1 MRIMWR
7 VWGLSALIA
16 ASLILTNGTLSANDA
31 PVVHVKAVVKDGAVR
46 LEAEANGPFEYT
58 TFRPSESLYVVD
70 LTGVAS
76 ADPAGARVVASDLV
90 KSYRLITYASGAKPI
105 VRLEILLSQ
114 GLEPRLERKDSQDLT
129 LLVSRNSP
137 TDTPLAPAS
146 AAHPTAAAPASLRP
160 AETVKTSGTNVQ
172 AIEQV
177 NLAQNGDQ
185 TEVNVVAS
193 GKLTYHVTRL
203 QNPDRVVV
211 DFAGSH
217 LKTSTKNI
225 ASNLDPVRKIRL
237 AQFAPEISRMV
248 IDLRQPAKYDV
259 NAAGNTITVSFA
271 PTAAGGAVKSTP
283 VEEPSKLVTT
293 KTAPPRNERKET
305 ASNKPGDVPVPVTVL
320 PVALTQTAAV
330 LATPAASTAI
340 KSEQEQTVAVTQIAS
355 QASASL
361 NDTSTSAPIG
371 TGTTPSNSTT
381 PERSTSPAPAPA
393 PATSAARPA
402 PSIQQP
408 AQAATPAA
416 SGRYSGEPISVNL
429 KDVDLRDFFRLIHEI
444 SGLNI
449 VVDPNVKGNLTIV
462 LDDVPWDQALD
473 IVLRNNSLEKQL
485 DGNVLRIATKE
496 TVKKEAE
503 QNRDLAKA
511 QAEAADV
518 VTTTRVL
525 SYAQAAGM
533 VTTLKKFLSSRGD
546 VLADTR
552 SNTLIIRDIP
562 SVLPV
567 LDSLIRQLDRKSQ
580 QVEIEARVV
589 AATRSF
595 SREIGTQ
602 FAFASSATG
611 GRNLFSGNSTVGT
624 SPIVRNFGPGQL
636 PPPPVIVGSGG
647 TATTSGSL
655 PLNTNL
661 GVLAPT
667 SGISYAFSSAN
678 FALDFI
684 ITAAEDRG
692 VGKLLSKPK
701 VITQN
706 NEKATVKQGTK
717 IPIQTI
723 INNTISV
730 QFVDA
735 VLQLSVVP
743 QITAEGTVF
752 MDVQVENDQIDQSIP
767 RVNGIPAIDTQ
778 AAETKVLINDGGTVV
793 IGGIIVSSQHTDI
806 QQVPLFGSL
815 PVVGNLFKHTTVSS
829 TAQELLFFLT
839 PRILPS

>member
-1 MRIMWR
+1 MPIEENEGGIRSACGSCGFGR
-7 VWGLSALIA
+7 CSCTASSTDCVSCGPVTASTAGCALFTTPECVNLS
-16 ASLILTNGTLSANDA
+16 G
-31 PVVHVKAVVKDGAVR
+31 
-46 LEAEANGPFEYT
+46 
-58 TFRPSESLYVVD
+58 
-70 LTGVAS
+70 
-76 ADPAGARVVASDLV
+76 
-90 KSYRLITYASGAKPI
+90 
-105 VRLEILLSQ
+105 
-114 GLEPRLERKDSQDLT
+114 
-129 LLVSRNSP
+129 
-137 TDTPLAPAS
+137 
-146 AAHPTAAAPASLRP
+146 AAAP
-160 AETVKTSGTNVQ
+160 
-172 AIEQV
+172 
-177 NLAQNGDQ
+177 NLNNCPVRIAVLQNG
-185 TEVNVVAS
+185 EVNVVAS

-237 AQFAPEISRMV
+237 AQFAPETSRMV

-259 NAAGNTITVSFA
+259 NATGNTITVSFA
-271 PTAAGGAVKSTP
+271 PAAGGGAVKSTP

-293 KTAPPRNERKET
+293 KTAAARNEREET

-361 NDTSTSAPIG
+361 NDTSTSAAIG
-371 TGTTPSNSTT
+371 TGTTPSNSTTT

-393 PATSAARPA
+393 TLAARPA
-402 PSIQQP
+402 PAIQQP
-408 AQAATPAA
+408 GQAATPAA

-546 VLADTR
+546 VLADNR

-611 GRNLFSGNSTVGT
+611 GRNIFSGDAGVGT

-647 TATTSGSL
+647 STSTSGSL

-723 INNTISV
+723 VNNTISV

>member
-1 MRIMWR
+1 MRITWR

-16 ASLILTNGTLSANDA
+16 ASLIQTNGALSAGES
-31 PVVHVKAVVKDGAVR
+31 PTVHVKAVVKDGAVR
-46 LEAEANGPFEYT
+46 LEAEASGPFEYS

-70 LTGVAS
+70 LTGVSS
-76 ADPAGARVVASDLV
+76 ADPGGARLVASDLV
-90 KSYRLITYASGAKPI
+90 KSYRLISYASGAKPI

-114 GLEPRLERKDSQDLT
+114 GVEPRLERRDQQDLT
-129 LLVSRNSP
+129 LLVSRTSE
-137 TDTPLAPAS
+137 TGAS
-146 AAHPTAAAPASLRP
+146 AKSVSNIQARTLTPVSTKP
-160 AETVKTSGTNVQ
+160 AETAASSVGIIAS
-172 AIEQV
+172 IRQV

-185 TEVNVVAS
+185 TQVNVIGS

-203 QNPDRVVV
+203 QNPDRIVF
-211 DFAGSH
+211 DFTGAL
-217 LKTSTKNI
+217 LKTSYRNI
-225 ASNLDPVRKIRL
+225 ASNLDPVREVRL
-237 AQFAPEISRMV
+237 AQFTPEVSRMV

-259 NAAGNTITVSFA
+259 SSDGNTVTVAFA
-271 PTAAGGAVKSTP
+271 PATAVKSTP
-283 VEEPSKLVTT
+283 AEAPSKLVTT
-293 KTAPPRNERKET
+293 KSEAPKAEPKET
-305 ASNKPGDVPVPVTVL
+305 TAVIPAEIPAPAAVL
-320 PVALTQTAAV
+320 PVALTQTSASLAAPV
-330 LATPAASTAI
+330 ASTPANAP
-340 KSEQEQTVAVTQIAS
+340 QEQTANAAKAIAQS
-355 QASASL
+355 SVSSADAAISTAS
-361 NDTSTSAPIG
+361 TTSAPA
-371 TGTTPSNSTT
+371 T
-381 PERSTSPAPAPA
+381 ETSAPPAPASVQPA
-393 PATSAARPA
+393 PRPVPAAEQ
-402 PSIQQP
+402 S
-408 AQAATPAA
+408 QAATPAP

-429 KDVDLRDFFRLIHEI
+429 KDVDLRDFFRLVHEI

-473 IVLRNNSLEKQL
+473 IVLRNNDLDKQL
-485 DGNVLRIATKE
+485 DGNVLRIATKD

-525 SYAQAAGM
+525 SYAKAAGM
-533 VTTLKKFLSSRGD
+533 VITLKKFLSSRGD
-546 VLADTR
+546 ILADSR

-567 LDSLIRQLDRKSQ
+567 LDGLIRQLDRKSQ

-611 GRNLFSGNSTVGT
+611 GRNIFSGDAGVGT
-624 SPIVRNFGPGQL
+624 SPIIRNFGPGQL

-647 TATTSGSL
+647 SATTSGSL

-723 INNTISV
+723 VNNTISV

-735 VLQLSVVP
+735 VLQLSVTP

-815 PVVGNLFKHTTVSS
+815 PVVGNLFKHTTVTS

>member
-1 MRIMWR
+1 MRMIWR
-7 VWGLSALIA
+7 AWGLTALVA
-16 ASLILTNGTLSANDA
+16 ASLILTNGALSASDA

-46 LEAEANGPFEYT
+46 LEAEANAPFEYT
-58 TFRPSESLYVVD
+58 TYRPSESLYVLD
-70 LTGVAS
+70 LSGVAS

-105 VRLEILLSQ
+105 VRLEILLTQ
-114 GLEPRLERKDSQDLT
+114 GVEPRLERTNPQDLT
-129 LLVSRNSP
+129 LTVSRTS
-137 TDTPLAPAS
+137 
-146 AAHPTAAAPASLRP
+146 
-160 AETVKTSGTNVQ
+160 KTSTDNKSASSNKPVLTTVAAKSSDKTPGTTFE
-172 AIEQV
+172 AIQQV

-185 TEVNVVAS
+185 TEVNILGS
-193 GKLTYHVTRL
+193 GKLTYHVSRL
-203 QNPDRVVV
+203 QNPDRIVM

-217 LKTSTKNI
+217 LKTSTKQI
-225 ASNLDPVRKIRL
+225 ASNLEPVREIRL
-237 AQFAPEISRMV
+237 AQFTPDVSRIV
-248 IDLRQPAKYDV
+248 IDLRQPAKYNV
-259 NAAGNTITVSFA
+259 NASGNSVTIAFA
-271 PTAAGGAVKSTP
+271 PAAPGAVKSTP
-283 VEEPSKLVTT
+283 VEQPANLVTT
-293 KTAPPRNERKET
+293 KSEAPKSASTDT
-305 ASNKPGDVPVPVTVL
+305 ASAKKGEVPAPVTVL
-320 PVALTQTAAV
+320 PVALTQTTAALAAPAIPV
-330 LATPAASTAI
+330 VPTSTQQSPSDSATPAA
-340 KSEQEQTVAVTQIAS
+340 
-355 QASASL
+355 
-361 NDTSTSAPIG
+361 
-371 TGTTPSNSTT
+371 TT
-381 PERSTSPAPAPA
+381 PAPAAA
-393 PATSAARPA
+393 PV
-402 PSIQQP
+402 QP
-408 AQAATPAA
+408 AAIAQTQAATPAA

-473 IVLRNNSLEKQL
+473 IVLRNNGLEKQL
-485 DGNVLRIATKE
+485 DGNVLRIATRE

-503 QNRDLAKA
+503 QSRDLAKA

-518 VTTTRVL
+518 ITTTRVL
-525 SYAQAAGM
+525 SYAKADTM
-533 VTTLKKFLSSRGD
+533 VPTLKKFLSSRGD
-546 VLADTR
+546 VLADSR

-567 LDSLIRQLDRKSQ
+567 LDNLLRQLDRKSQ

-602 FAFASSATG
+602 FAFSSALDAGSSILG
-611 GRNLFSGNSTVGT
+611 GDAGVGT
-624 SPIVRNFGPGQL
+624 SPIIRNFGPGQL
-636 PPPPVIVGSGG
+636 PAPPVIVGTGG
-647 TATTSGSL
+647 SSTTSGSQ

-661 GVLAPT
+661 GVGSPT
-667 SGISYAFSSAN
+667 SGISYAFSAKN

-701 VITQN
+701 LITQN

-723 INNTISV
+723 VNNTVSV

-735 VLQLSVVP
+735 VLQLSVTP
-743 QITAEGTVF
+743 QITADGTVF
-752 MDVQVENDQIDQSIP
+752 MDVQVENDQIDQAIQ

-778 AAETKVLINDGGTVV
+778 AAETKVTINDGGTVV
-793 IGGIIVSSQHTDI
+793 IGGIIVSTQRTDI
-806 QQVPLFGSL
+806 QQVPLLGSL
-815 PVVGNLFKHTTVSS
+815 PVVGNLFRHTTVSS
-829 TAQELLFFLT
+829 NAQELLFFLT

>member
-31 PVVHVKAVVKDGAVR
+31 PVVHVKAVVKNGAVR

-114 GLEPRLERKDSQDLT
+114 GLEPRLERKDAQDLT

-146 AAHPTAAAPASLRP
+146 AAHPTAVAPASLRP
-160 AETVKTSGTNVQ
+160 AGTVKTSGTAVQ
-172 AIEQV
+172 AIEEV

-217 LKTSTKNI
+217 LKTSTKSI

-259 NAAGNTITVSFA
+259 NAVGNTITVSFA
-271 PTAAGGAVKSTP
+271 PAAGGGAVKSTP

-293 KTAPPRNERKET
+293 KTAAPRNERKET
-305 ASNKPGDVPVPVTVL
+305 ASNKPGDVPVPVTAL

-330 LATPAASTAI
+330 LATPAAPTAI
-340 KSEQEQTVAVTQIAS
+340 RAEPEQTVAVTQIAS
-355 QASASL
+355 QASTSL
-361 NDTSTSAPIG
+361 NDTSTSAAIG
-371 TGTTPSNSTT
+371 TGTTPSSNSTTT

-393 PATSAARPA
+393 TSAARPA
-402 PSIQQP
+402 PAIQQP
-408 AQAATPAA
+408 AQAATPAP

-533 VTTLKKFLSSRGD
+533 VATLKKFLSSRGD

-611 GRNLFSGNSTVGT
+611 GRNLFSGDSGVGT

-647 TATTSGSL
+647 TTSTSGSL

-706 NEKATVKQGTK
+706 NEKAVVKQGTK

-723 INNTISV
+723 VNNTISV